1 MAPEKVF
8 RIASLVL
15 LGALVVMRGYF
26 SLRVRQAG
34 ERLLP
39 DREAVEREG
48 KGVFLLR
55 VVSFFVL
62 IGILVSYASDLPWV
76 VVLSFPLPVFLRWTG
91 FAIGVAAVLLWT
103 WTQAAL
109 RTAWSPQ
116 LQLRQEHHLVTT
128 GPYSRVRHPLYTATM
143 CFGSGFAHGREA
155 ARGTE
160 SVSRVRRCSTESL
173 RYRIAVE
180 LPRNRSRQI
189 LPRSRRILALGEQE
203 PHVPQDLVLLFPSEL
218 LQVLQYLHDERALFL
233 LSLWRRAARVVRR
246 AEKIVNRGA
255 EDRGKPLGDL
265 TRRFAQAALV
275 HADSG
280 PAHADLLC
288 ELPLRESFAHA

>member
-1 MAPEKVF
+1 MTPEKVF

-15 LGALVVMRGYF
+15 LGGLVVMRGYF

-48 KGVFLLR
+48 KGAFLLR

-116 LQLRQEHHLVTT
+116 QERMMIDRFGEEYRSMCA
-128 GPYSRVRHPLYTATM
+128 GPADSSRN
-143 CFGSGFAHGREA
+143 GREA
-155 ARGTE
+155 A
-160 SVSRVRRCSTESL
+160 C
-173 RYRIAVE
+173 
-180 LPRNRSRQI
+180 
-189 LPRSRRILALGEQE
+189 
-203 PHVPQDLVLLFPSEL
+203 
-218 LQVLQYLHDERALFL
+218 
-233 LSLWRRAARVVRR
+233 
-246 AEKIVNRGA
+246 
-255 EDRGKPLGDL
+255 
-265 TRRFAQAALV
+265 
-275 HADSG
+275 
-280 PAHADLLC
+280 
-288 ELPLRESFAHA
+288 

>member
-1 MAPEKVF
+1 MTPEKVF

-15 LGALVVMRGYF
+15 LGGLVVMRGYF

-48 KGVFLLR
+48 KGAFLLR

-116 LQLRQEHHLVTT
+116 LQLREEHHLVTT

-143 CFGSGFAHGREA
+143 CFGVGFALVTANWFFALMTALSIWFLPNRVAKEERMMIDRFGEEYREY
-155 ARGTE
+155 
-160 SVSRVRRCSTESL
+160 VRRTG
-173 RYRIAVE
+173 RF
-180 LPRNRSRQI
+180 LPK
-189 LPRSRRILALGEQE
+189 
-203 PHVPQDLVLLFPSEL
+203 
-218 LQVLQYLHDERALFL
+218 
-233 LSLWRRAARVVRR
+233 W
-246 AEKIVNRGA
+246 
-255 EDRGKPLGDL
+255 
-265 TRRFAQAALV
+265 
-275 HADSG
+275 
-280 PAHADLLC
+280 
-288 ELPLRESFAHA
+288 